1 MDVGAM
7 SHTPNGVKTPF
18 GSCGSSDNQ
27 WELFI
32 HSAIETTIGSS
43 SDNVV
48 ATILNKNI
56 IVSGII
62 LGIGIDDDI
71 QLRLGIYFLHIRS
84 PPFVGFD
91 LLTFYSLRFT
101 ASLVMTSKDNSAALG
116 SGLFTK

>member
-1 MDVGAM
+1 M

-71 QLRLGIYFLHIRS
+71 QNLGLVYTSFISVRLL
-84 PPFVGFD
+84 
-91 LLTFYSLRFT
+91 SLD
-101 ASLVMTSKDNSAALG
+101 SIC
-116 SGLFTK
+116 